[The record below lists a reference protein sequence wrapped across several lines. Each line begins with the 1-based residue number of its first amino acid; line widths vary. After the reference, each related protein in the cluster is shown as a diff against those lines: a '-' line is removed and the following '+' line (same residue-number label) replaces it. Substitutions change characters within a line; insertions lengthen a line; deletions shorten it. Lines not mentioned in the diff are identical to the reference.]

1 MANKK
6 YTFDDDL
13 ILIKRE
19 IVGSDK
25 YGNAQ
30 EVKKER
36 IILCQELSLYSSEF
50 YSAATAGLKPE
61 VKVAIN
67 NFEYEGEEEIIF
79 KGQHYY
85 ILRTYRADDYLEITA
100 GDKIG

>member
-1 MANKK
+1 MANEK

-19 IVGSDK
+19 VVGNDK
-25 YGNAQ
+25 YGNTQ

-36 IILCQELSLYSSEF
+36 TILCQELSLYSSEF
-50 YSAATAGLKPE
+50 YSAATVGLKPE

-67 NFEYEGEEEIIF
+67 YFEYEGEEEIIF